1 MLAAQGQ
8 GMHGHQDISWIPSLW
23 SVVGDLYY
31 LYGEHSKWSG
41 ISSDQAVTC
50 FDVFM
55 AICGPT
61 GLLHFGEKIIFLL
74 WWNCF
79 ALWFPFAFSVCIWVM
94 TLALPSPL
102 VLHTKE
108 SHGTQIFF
116 LLNSISK
123 KGRIWKL
130 QICVGV
136 KDIFTSLKEC
146 YLARLQ
152 NPIQCTE
159 GSDVGV
165 RGKGGLFCRLGW
177 GVPYPPRP
185 RAPTGRRDRGVT
197 KSSIPEP
204 PSLPTSSLSPNF

>member
-79 ALWFPFAFSVCIWVM
+79 ALWFCFGFWYVSVWWHLHCLHHWSCIQNRATEPKYSFFWIPYQRKVGSQNYRYM
-94 TLALPSPL
+94 STSKIFLPL
-102 VLHTKE
+102 WKNVIWHDCK
-108 SHGTQIFF
+108 TQ
-116 LLNSISK
+116 SS
-123 KGRIWKL
+123 
-130 QICVGV
+130 
-136 KDIFTSLKEC
+136 
-146 YLARLQ
+146 A
-152 NPIQCTE
+152 P
-159 GSDVGV
+159 
-165 RGKGGLFCRLGW
+165 RGLMSVWGERGLFCRLGW